1 MDDFNKIIEAFNDN
15 KYLRN
20 KLINSLFNN
29 NLFKNDSTLI
39 NKLINKIPNLGY
51 AIDSKEILLNIIMIY
66 NDKDEAS
73 AHILIKKILNRME
86 EKNIAELLEYIK
98 DKKTQ
103 YLNFINRFE
112 VIFGHII
119 ENNIE
124 KYKNNDDIKNALNQI
139 FLVLIEAYKG
149 DIYNK
154 KDSVYQNSFNKCII
168 ELISIIAQ
176 INNLSLKN
184 EIFEIF

>member
-39 NKLINKIPNLGY
+39 NKLINKISNLGY

-73 AHILIKKILNRME
+73 AHILIKKNFKLNGR
-86 EKNIAELLEYIK
+86 
-98 DKKTQ
+98 KK
-103 YLNFINRFE
+103 Y
-112 VIFGHII
+112 
-119 ENNIE
+119 
-124 KYKNNDDIKNALNQI
+124 
-139 FLVLIEAYKG
+139 
-149 DIYNK
+149 
-154 KDSVYQNSFNKCII
+154 C
-168 ELISIIAQ
+168 
-176 INNLSLKN
+176 
-184 EIFEIF
+184 